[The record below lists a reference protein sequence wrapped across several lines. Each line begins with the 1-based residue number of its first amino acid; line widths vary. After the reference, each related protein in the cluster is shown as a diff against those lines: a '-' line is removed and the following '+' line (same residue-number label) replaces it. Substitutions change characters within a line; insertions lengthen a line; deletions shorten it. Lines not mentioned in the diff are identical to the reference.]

1 MPKAYVVACYRDI
14 SDQDALAKYA
24 ELAGPAVE
32 AAGGRILARGG
43 RVKAFED
50 GINLRTV
57 VIEFEDFDTAVD
69 FYNSDAYQHAVSVLG
84 DGAFRDYRIVE
95 GVK

>member
-14 SDQDALAKYA
+14 SDQDALERYA
-24 ELAGPAVE
+24 ELAGPAVK

-43 RVKAFED
+43 RVQAFEA
-50 GINLRTV
+50 GLNLRTV
-57 VIEFEDFDTAVD
+57 VIEFDSFELAVD

-84 DGAFRDYRIVE
+84 DAAIRDYRIVE
-95 GVK
+95 GVE